1 MCACLIPSFVSGMC
15 AVLCLLLIV
24 IAGSTLVDGAI
35 DNTCKSIP
43 ETQRNTSQILAD
55 LRREMQN
62 AQIGIYI
69 IFSDDEHGSIAT
81 QPYDKRRDWISGF
94 RGSAGTAVVSLTSG
108 ARLWTDDRY
117 FTQAEE
123 ELDCENWL
131 LMRDGLPNVPS
142 LISWL
147 VMEANHTALVR
158 T

>member
-1 MCACLIPSFVSGMC
+1 MC
-15 AVLCLLLIV
+15 AVLCLLLIA
-24 IAGSTLVDGAI
+24 IAGSILVDGAT

-62 AQIGIYI
+62 GQISIYI

-147 VMEANHTALVR
+147 VMEANQTALVR
-158 T
+158 A

>member
-1 MCACLIPSFVSGMC
+1 MLRVLYWVLIATVESS
-15 AVLCLLLIV
+15 LI
-24 IAGSTLVDGAI
+24 DGATN
-35 DNTCKSIP
+35 NTCKSIP
-43 ETQRNTSQILAD
+43 EKQKNTSQILAN

-62 AQIGIYI
+62 AQISVYV

-94 RGSAGTAVVSLTSG
+94 RGSAGTAVVSLTSE

-131 LMRDGLPNVPS
+131 LMRDGLADVPS

-147 VMEANHTALVR
+147 VMESNRTSLVR
-158 T
+158 ICR